1 MTRRPARSGIELA
14 TERAL
19 LAPLLADLTALRPSQ
34 WFNPAL
40 RHAAAALPE
49 VGLTQADVDDA
60 AARLRRFAPYLAL
73 VFPATRASGGVI
85 ESPLV
90 AVPALQEALDARCGR
105 VLPGRLWVK
114 LDCALPIS
122 GSIKARGGIYEVL
135 RHAEQLALDAGL
147 LRVEDDYRK
156 LATPELRAFFGRH
169 RIAVGSTG
177 NLGLSIGIMS
187 AQLGFQ
193 VTVHMSAD
201 ARQWKKERLR
211 AHGVTVVEHAA
222 DYSVAVAEGR
232 AQAAGDPSTYFIDDE
247 NSVHL
252 FLGYAVAA
260 RRLAGQLQALDV
272 PVGPDRPLFVHLP
285 CGVGGAPGGVT
296 FGLKLAFGDHVHCLF
311 AEPTHAPCMLLG
323 LATGLHDAIGVQD
336 VGIDGVTAA
345 DGLAVGRPS
354 GFVGRRLQHLID
366 GCYTMSDEE
375 LFALV
380 ALLHRHEGIAIEP
393 SAAAGLPGPWRVL
406 AAADGLQRMGVD
418 AAELA
423 HATHIAWATGGSMVP
438 PAEMADYI
446 QRGAAVLA

>member
-1 MTRRPARSGIELA
+1 MAATVDTQAMAALVARHPVVRELA
-14 TERAL
+14 ALTE
-19 LAPLLADLTALRPSQ
+19 TA

-40 RHAAAALPE
+40 RPAAQALPD
-49 VGLTQADVDDA
+49 VGLSADDVADA
-60 AARLRRFAPYLAL
+60 ADRLRRFAPYLAHA
-73 VFPATRASGGVI
+73 FPSTRASAGII

-90 AVPALQEALDARCGR
+90 AVPALQAALGARWGR
-105 VLPGRLWVK
+105 DLPGQLWLK
-114 LDCALPIS
+114 LDSALPVS
-122 GSIKARGGIYEVL
+122 GSIKARGGIHEVL

-156 LATPELRAFFGRH
+156 LATPELRAFLGRH

-193 VTVHMSAD
+193 VTVHMSAE
-201 ARQWKKERLR
+201 ARQWKKDRLR

-232 AQAAGDPSTYFIDDE
+232 AQAADDPATYFIDDE

-272 PVGPDRPLFVHLP
+272 RVGPGRPLFVYLP
-285 CGVGGAPGGVT
+285 CGVGGGPGGVA

-323 LATGLHDAIGVQD
+323 LATGLHEAISVQD
-336 VGIDGVTAA
+336 IGLDGVTAA
-345 DGLAVGRPS
+345 DGLAVARPS

-366 GCYTMSDEE
+366 GCFTVSDEE
-375 LFALV
+375 LFALI

-406 AAADGLQRMGVD
+406 AAPDGLRRIGVD
-418 AAELA
+418 GAELA

-438 PAEMADYI
+438 PEEMAAYI
-446 QRGAAVLA
+446 ARGQQ